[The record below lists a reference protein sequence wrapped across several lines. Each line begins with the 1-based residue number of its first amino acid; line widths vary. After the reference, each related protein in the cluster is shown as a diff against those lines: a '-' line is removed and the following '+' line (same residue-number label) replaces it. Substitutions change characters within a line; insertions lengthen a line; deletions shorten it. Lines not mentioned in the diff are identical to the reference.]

1 MITITCDICKKKVE
15 DAQYGRTFFYY
26 ATHSICES
34 CKDALELQV
43 KTTIRNKDPFA
54 QEWYQKYVDDT
65 ISKAIQKGKI

>member
-26 ATHSICES
+26 AVHNICEP
-34 CKDALELQV
+34 CKDAFELQV
-43 KTTIRNKDPFA
+43 KNTIRNKDPFT
-54 QEWYQKYVDDT
+54 QEWYQKYIDDS

>member
-1 MITITCDICKKKVE
+1 MITITCDICKKKVD

-26 ATHSICES
+26 ATHNVCEP

-43 KTTIRNKDPFA
+43 KTTIRNKDPFT
-54 QEWYQKYVDDT
+54 QEWYQKYLDDT